1 MNVKAVLDRV
11 CSMFVNR
18 EKKRYPR
25 ERFVL
30 PKEWEALFPVLQSQP
45 TKVRIY
51 FSLLFL
57 LGSRMSELRT
67 ARWLDLDLDAGLWHK
82 TKTKN
87 GRRQIVPLGPEV
99 IALLRQLPVTGVYV
113 FQGDRSK
120 GGNADQPWSRTAVQH
135 WWRRIRSAAGCRDV
149 QIRDIRRTAA
159 TWMVQSGENLMTI
172 KEILNHSSVSI
183 TQVYAKADTSTQAA
197 ALDRHARRVMGGV
210 VKVPMT
216 A

>member
-1 MNVKAVLDRV
+1 MSWLARFCSLFSKA
-11 CSMFVNR
+11 
-18 EKKRYPR
+18 EPKRLPR

-30 PKEWEALFPVLQSQP
+30 PKEWQLLRPLIQAQP
-45 TKVRIY
+45 AKVRIY

-67 ARWLDLDLDAGLWHK
+67 ARWLDMDLDAGLWHK

-87 GRRQIVPLGPEV
+87 GRRQIVPLSPSAC
-99 IALLRQLPVTGVYV
+99 ALLRQLHQTGPYL
-113 FQGDRSK
+113 FSGDIDK
-120 GGNADQPWSRTAVQH
+120 GGNAEKPWSRTAVRH
-135 WWRRIRSAAGCRDV
+135 WWRKIRQEAGCPDV

-183 TQVYAKADTSTQAA
+183 TQVYARADCSTQAA
-197 ALDRHARRVMGGV
+197 ALDRHAK
-210 VKVPMT
+210 KVLG
-216 A
+216 